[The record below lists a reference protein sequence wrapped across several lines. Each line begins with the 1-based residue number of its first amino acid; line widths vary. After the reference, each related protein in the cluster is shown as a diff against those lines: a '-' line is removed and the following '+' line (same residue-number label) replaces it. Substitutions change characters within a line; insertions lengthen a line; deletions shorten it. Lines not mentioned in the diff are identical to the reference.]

1 MSNTP
6 VKVAIAL
13 FMVLAV
19 PAASFARG
27 GGGGGMRGSVA
38 TGHFGAGGFNGAAL
52 GAMDPGLNPSQ
63 NLPKMASIPP
73 PRISVPVVPQ
83 FK

>member
-6 VKVAIAL
+6 VKVAVAL
-13 FMVLAV
+13 FMVLAM

-27 GGGGGMRGSVA
+27 GGAPGVGSVA
-38 TGHFGAGGFNGAAL
+38 TGHFGASRLNGV
-52 GAMDPGLNPSQ
+52 AMGTLDPGLNPSQ
-63 NLPKMASIPP
+63 SLPKTASIPP
-73 PRISVPVVPQ
+73 PRISVPTVPQ